1 VAADNALPK
10 LEGVLNFRELGG
22 LEGAG
27 GTIRSGVIFRSGH
40 WSTATD
46 GDLQVLAD
54 AGIETIVDLRLD
66 TDRAG
71 DGGDNRVAPDVE
83 VIKMPMVDSSGHS
96 GEIREVLMSGDREL
110 MIERYGD
117 GKAHQMAIDGAVAQ
131 AREPEKREVYAR
143 FLDHVATTEA
153 PLLFHCSAGKD
164 RAGWAATVI
173 GMALG
178 VNDDDLVEHYLLSN
192 VHRSPEARRDYYASK
207 GIDVDVVMPFLGVH
221 ADYIT
226 GALAAVD
233 EDFSSREAYLTEA
246 LGFGPER
253 VEQLRAKYL
262 T

>member
-1 VAADNALPK
+1 MAPEHTLPE
-10 LEGVLNFRELGG
+10 LEGVLNFREMGG
-22 LEGAG
+22 LDGAG
-27 GTIRSGVIFRSGH
+27 GAIRSGQIFRSGH

-46 GDLQVLAD
+46 GDLEVLS
-54 AGIETIVDLRLD
+54 GLGVQTVVDLRLD

-71 DGGDNRVAPDVE
+71 DGGDNRAAPGVE
-83 VIKMPMVDSSGHS
+83 IIHMPMVDSSGHS
-96 GEIREVLMSGDREL
+96 GEIREVLMSGDRQR
-110 MIERYGD
+110 MIDNYGD

-143 FLDHVATTEA
+143 FIDHVATTDA

-173 GMALG
+173 DMALG

-192 VHRSPEARRDYYASK
+192 VHRSPESRRAYYESR

-233 EDFSSREAYLTEA
+233 EDFSSREAYLTEG

-262 T
+262 S